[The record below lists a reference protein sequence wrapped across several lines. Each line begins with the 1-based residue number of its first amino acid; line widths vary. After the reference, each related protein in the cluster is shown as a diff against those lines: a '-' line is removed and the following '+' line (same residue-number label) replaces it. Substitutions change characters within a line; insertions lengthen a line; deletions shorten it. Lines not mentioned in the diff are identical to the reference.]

1 MDLFPSRNREW
12 MALVETVR
20 LHHQAALAR
29 LSHQAL
35 VDSELEPLIRQAV
48 ALAQETLQTTSCQ
61 LLEHRPQEG
70 GFLLRGESPPS
81 PASDPLLPQ
90 TETFLAAFT
99 QEQAEPVTVVD
110 WRAESRFPCPAR
122 LADQQVVSSLS
133 VPILGEDGP
142 WGVLQVHE
150 TSLRLFSE
158 DEVNFLQAVANL
170 LAVARQRIQGEQALQ
185 ASEARFRTLMETA
198 PTAILMVD
206 RAGRIVGANQRAE
219 ELFGY
224 SRPELLDRPL
234 NQLLPPDLRDSHAA
248 HMAAFFQTPRTRPMG
263 QELELVAQR
272 RDGARFPVEVG
283 LSQMTVQG
291 ETLAIAFITDIT
303 ARRQAAQALQH
314 QAAELEK
321 RVEERTQ
328 EIERRRQ
335 AAEGLR
341 EILAV
346 LNSNRPLDEI
356 LSRILAQ
363 AERLIRVDAA
373 AIYRLDREGGPLRL
387 QVALGMDRTFVH
399 HLTVPLGWGAVGRA
413 IQERR
418 PVIIPDNSALFAEIV
433 TQTNPDAHPHLRDFL
448 VRHAIR
454 YRSVLSVPIITRNGV
469 YGGLSLYQEHSRHFS
484 HEEVAL
490 VTSLADHAALAIE
503 NARLREQ
510 AELSAAAAERSRLAR
525 DLHDA
530 VTQTLFSTSIIA
542 EVLPLLWERN
552 PDEGRR
558 RLRELQELTRGAL
571 AEMRTLLLE
580 LRPSALIEAHLPD
593 LLRQLAE
600 AITGRARVPISVT
613 VDGEGQLPSEVRIAL
628 YRIAQE
634 ALNNVARH
642 ANASQAWVHLRYF
655 PLGRPSQQEKAA
667 RVELV
672 IQDNGSGFEPSQDR
686 PGHLGLKIMRE
697 RAQDIDAVLSLAS
710 RPGEGTRITVRWP
723 GYPGRGPSTLTDEKG
738 QVQDEE

>member
-1 MDLFPSRNREW
+1 MDLLPSRNREW
-12 MALVETVR
+12 MALVETIH

-29 LSHQAL
+29 LSHLAL
-35 VDSELEPLIRQAV
+35 ADVEMDQLIRQAV
-48 ALAQETLQTTSCQ
+48 TLAQETLQTSSCQ
-61 LLEHRPQEG
+61 LLEHLPQEQR
-70 GFLLRGESPPS
+70 FRLRAEIPPTS
-81 PASDPLLPQ
+81 LVDSILPEND
-90 TETFLAAFT
+90 TPLAAFT
-99 QEQAEPVTVVD
+99 LAQATAVTVLE
-110 WRAESRFPCPAR
+110 WRTESRFPWPAR
-122 LADQQVVSSLS
+122 LAERQVASSLS
-133 VPILGEDGP
+133 VPIPGEAGP
-142 WGVLQVHE
+142 WGALQAHE
-150 TSLRLFSE
+150 SSLRLFTE
-158 DEVNFLQAVANL
+158 DDVNFLQAVANL

-206 RAGRIVGANQRAE
+206 REGRIVGANQRAGA
-219 ELFGY
+219 LFGY
-224 SRPELLDRPL
+224 PRQELLGRPL
-234 NQLLPPDLRDSHAA
+234 AHLLPPELRDAHAA
-248 HMAAFFQTPRTRPMG
+248 HMAAFFQAPRSRPMG
-263 QELELVAQR
+263 QELELMAQR

-283 LSQMTVQG
+283 LSHMTVQG
-291 ETLAIAFITDIT
+291 ETLAVAFVTDIT
-303 ARRQAAQALQH
+303 ARRQAAQALQR
-314 QAAELEK
+314 QAAELER

-346 LNSNRPLDEI
+346 LNTNRPLDEI

-363 AERLIRVDAA
+363 AERLIQVDAA
-373 AIYRLDREGGPLRL
+373 AIYRLEREGGPLRL
-387 QVALGMDRTFVH
+387 QVALGLDRTFVH

-433 TQTNPDAHPHLRDFL
+433 TQTNPNAHPHLRDFL

-454 YRSVLSVPIITRNGV
+454 YRSVLSVPIITQNGI
-469 YGGLSLYQEHSRHFS
+469 YGGLSLYQERSRHFS
-484 HEEVAL
+484 EEEVAL

-530 VTQTLFSTSIIA
+530 VTQTLFSTSLIA

-558 RLRELQELTRGAL
+558 RLQELRELTRGAL

-580 LRPSALIEAHLPD
+580 LRPSALIEAHLPE

-600 AITGRARVPISVT
+600 AITGRARVPIAVT

-655 PLGRPSQQEKAA
+655 HRGRPGQPKDAT

-697 RAQDIDAVLSLAS
+697 RAQDIDAVLILAS

-723 GYPGRGPSTLTDEKG
+723 SFLEGGPSTHTGEKG
-738 QVQDEE
+738 QVQDDK